1 MRSAGR
7 TPCLAARITAR
18 SGRPRYGG
26 SGGSTEAHVRTRMV
40 QGLHKAA
47 EVGESAKQ
55 GRREWLL
62 PQ

>member
-1 MRSAGR
+1 MRRDDPLVLG
-7 TPCLAARITAR
+7 
-18 SGRPRYGG
+18 
-26 SGGSTEAHVRTRMV
+26 V
-40 QGLHKAA
+40 QLHPQPDPDPVWCNKAA

>member
-1 MRSAGR
+1 M
-7 TPCLAARITAR
+7 PN
-18 SGRPRYGG
+18 
-26 SGGSTEAHVRTRMV
+26 TRKPYPV
-40 QGLHKAA
+40 WCNKAA